1 MVEKNPYIKS
11 FRGFAIPLR
20 EYSGKKSTFFS
31 PLLACDSFMN
41 KEIQRSRV
49 EWCFG
54 KFGRKEKFLREKSLV
69 VSCVNDFSQP
79 LWYFIVLVLTRTFW
93 MMKFFNSSEFE
104 FKGMIFFN
112 FIALDFGRNTGNFP
126 SMP

>member
-1 MVEKNPYIKS
+1 MVEKKNPYIKS

-20 EYSGKKSTFFS
+20 EYSEKKSTFFF
-31 PLLACDSFMN
+31 PLLACDFFMN

-79 LWYFIVLVLTRTFW
+79 LWYFIVLVLTSTFL
-93 MMKFFNSSEFE
+93 KDE
-104 FKGMIFFN
+104 IF
-112 FIALDFGRNTGNFP
+112 
-126 SMP
+126 